1 MNFAVL
7 QFPGSNCDQD
17 VVHVLR
23 NVFGHSARLLWH
35 KENSL
40 GDADAVIIPGGFS
53 YGDYLRTGAIA
64 RFSPVMEAVQ
74 TFAAN
79 GGLVLGICNGFQ
91 ILCEAGLLPG
101 ALIRNRSLQ
110 FRCEHIFLK
119 TITIDSP
126 FTGQVPQDKLLR
138 VPIAHGEGC
147 YFADEETLARLR
159 EHNQILWRYVNAQGE
174 ATENANPNGSLDN
187 IAGICNQARN
197 VAGLM
202 PHPERASEPILG
214 SADGRLIFESLI
226 RAWEAKNSIAN
237 PQTALLAA

>member
-23 NVFGHSARLLWH
+23 HVLGHSARLLWH
-35 KENSL
+35 KEPGL
-40 GDADAVIIPGGFS
+40 GDAEAVVVPGGFS

-64 RFSPVMEAVQ
+64 RFSPVMKAVQ
-74 TFAAN
+74 GFAAQ

-110 FRCEHIFLK
+110 FRCESVFLK
-119 TITIDSP
+119 AATRESP
-126 FTGQVPQDKLLR
+126 FTSQIAPEQLLR
-138 VPIAHGEGC
+138 LPIAHGEGC
-147 YFADEETLARLR
+147 YFASEETLAGLR
-159 EHNQILWRYVNAQGE
+159 QGNQILWRYVNSRGE
-174 ATENANPNGSLDN
+174 PTETANPNGSLDN
-187 IAGICNQARN
+187 IAGICNATRN

-202 PHPERASEPILG
+202 PHPERASESILG
-214 SADGRLIFESLI
+214 SADGRLIFESMIAALRQGKPQ
-226 RAWEAKNSIAN
+226 RAPAEEV
-237 PQTALLAA
+237 AA

>member
-17 VVHVLR
+17 CVHVLG
-23 NVFGHSARLLWH
+23 NVLGHSARLLWH
-35 KENSL
+35 KETSL
-40 GDADAVIIPGGFS
+40 GSADAVLVPGGFS

-64 RFSPVMEAVQ
+64 RLSPVMKAVQ
-74 TFAAN
+74 EFAAQ

-110 FRCEHIFLK
+110 FRCERVYLK
-119 TITIDSP
+119 TLSADSP
-126 FTGQVPQDKLLR
+126 FTNRIPPGQLLC

-147 YFADEETLARLR
+147 YFADEQAVASLKAKD
-159 EHNQILWRYVNAQGE
+159 QILWQYVDAQGNP
-174 ATENANPNGSLDN
+174 TEKANPNGSVHN
-187 IAGICNQARN
+187 IAGICNEARN

-202 PHPERASEPILG
+202 PHPERASEELLG
-214 SADGRLIFESLI
+214 CSDGRLVFESMI
-226 RAWEAKNSIAN
+226 H
-237 PQTALLAA
+237 ALQSRGSQGKDSLKAA

>member
-23 NVFGHSARLLWH
+23 NVLGHSARLLWH
-35 KENSL
+35 KDSSL
-40 GDADAVIIPGGFS
+40 GATHAVIVPGGFS

-64 RFSPVMEAVQ
+64 RFSPVMDAVQ
-74 TFAAN
+74 RFAAD

-110 FRCEHIFLK
+110 FRCEHTFLK
-119 TITIDSP
+119 TATADSS
-126 FTGQVPQDKLLR
+126 FTSLIPPDKLLR

-147 YFADEETLARLR
+147 YFADEETLARLKAN
-159 EHNQILWRYVNAQGE
+159 HQILWRYVTAQGE
-174 ATENANPNGSLDN
+174 PTEAANPNGSLDN
-187 IAGICNQARN
+187 IAGICNEQRN

-202 PHPERASEPILG
+202 PHPERASELILG
-214 SADGRLIFESLI
+214 CADGRLVFESMI
-226 RAWEAKNSIAN
+226 H
-237 PQTALLAA
+237 ALVGKPVALAT